1 MMFST
6 SSPTYPASV
15 SVVAS
20 AMVKGTSRMRAS
32 VCASSVLPEPVGP
45 ISRMFDFASSTSL
58 CLVWWYAQLD
68 ALVADENGRAGD
80 ELAHLVLALAAER
93 AMERFLGFAAA
104 DLVHLRT
111 PTRYKSPQP
120 QPGRPNQAPTRSR
133 RSTTRRHERWRR
145 PPPHQ
150 SWRKLLRILD
160 RLGCFSFL
168 SALASIWRM
177 RSRVTEN
184 RWPTSSSVWSLL

>member
-32 VCASSVLPEPVGP
+32 VCANSVLPEPVGP

-58 CLVWWYAQLD
+58 GLVWWLRRLVVIMDRDRKHLLGVILTDDIVVKNLAYLLGGRNAIARLRQRGFILLADDVHAQLD
-68 ALVADENGRAGD
+68 ALIADEYGRAGD

-93 AMERFLGFAAA
+93 AVERILGFAAA
-104 DLVHLRT
+104 NLAHLRT
-111 PTRYKSPQP
+111 PTRYKSSQP
-120 QPGRPNQAPTRSR
+120 
-133 RSTTRRHERWRR
+133 
-145 PPPHQ
+145 
-150 SWRKLLRILD
+150 
-160 RLGCFSFL
+160 
-168 SALASIWRM
+168 
-177 RSRVTEN
+177 
-184 RWPTSSSVWSLL
+184 